1 MGHLAVLIFSIFLKD
16 KNKTVVDLWA
26 TTFLWVNIFGL
37 IENTIFFI
45 SRFEIQPILTSHFY

>member
-16 KNKTVVDLWA
+16 KNKKVVDLWA